1 MMLSRCNCCRR
12 LSIAWSV
19 SARIAS
25 SVTTC
30 NTKCVPPLRSKP
42 SWTFCF
48 ILAIVGGNPA
58 NKAIDKTVT
67 PRMIKN
73 RARTRL
79 FIPSLLFRT
88 LQRSDSIAGK
98 LDLDVFRYPE
108 LNTVVFESHYRTVNP
123 ARSDDLIAC
132 LEVINHRLELL
143 LAPARRKKH
152 NEIKDSKDQ
161 NQR

>member
-48 ILAIVGGNPA
+48 ILAMVGGNPA
-58 NKAIDKTVT
+58 NNAIDRTVT
-67 PRMIKN
+67 PRIIKN

-79 FIPSLLFRT
+79 FIPSLLFRP
-88 LQRSDSIAGK
+88 LQRSNGAAGK
-98 LDLDVFRYPE
+98 LDLDVFRYPK
-108 LNTVVFESHYRTVNP
+108 LNAVVFNCHYRTVNP
-123 ARSDDLIAC
+123 ARGDDLIAC
-132 LEVINHRLELL
+132 LEIINHHLELL
-143 LAPARRKKH
+143 LAPTCREKH
-152 NEIKDSKDQ
+152 NQIKDSKDQ
-161 NQR
+161 NQG